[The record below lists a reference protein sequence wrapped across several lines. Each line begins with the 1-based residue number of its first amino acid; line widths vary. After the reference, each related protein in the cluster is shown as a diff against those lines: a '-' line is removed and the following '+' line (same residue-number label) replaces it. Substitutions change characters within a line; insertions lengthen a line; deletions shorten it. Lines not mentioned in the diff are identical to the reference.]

1 MNTALETLTP
11 APLWR
16 HFDVL
21 CATPRPSWH
30 ETAILAR
37 IIDWATRRGLA
48 CTQDDAGNVLIRQA
62 GTAGHETAP
71 TVALQAHVDMVA
83 EAEAH
88 VAHDFTRDAIR
99 PRVVDGWL
107 MATHTT
113 LGADNGIGV
122 AAALAILED
131 DTLEHGPLE
140 VLLTVAE
147 EVSLVGAS
155 RLAPDWLTADY
166 LLNLDTE
173 EAGDVCIGCA
183 GGANVS
189 LDEPCD
195 TTVLPAGH
203 TRVALEIGGL
213 AGGHSGMDIHTGRT
227 SANVLMARLL
237 AELRPYAPY
246 LIAFDGGRM
255 DNAITRDARATIA
268 VADADIDAVV
278 DTVTRFRTSLHDTL
292 VAEDQGL
299 TIHAETGTAAPS
311 GPSPLTVSAS
321 KAVIDMLADLP
332 YGVAAMSDQAPGT
345 VETSNNIGVVQLNE
359 GQLTAQLMVRS
370 LVDTERDRLAES
382 IAARMAAHGFSPGV
396 AHGYPGWAPDGD
408 SGLLACFKQVHA
420 ETIGTPPRVVVLHA
434 GLECGLIGAK
444 YPALEMIS
452 FGPTIR
458 GAHSPAERVDIAS
471 VETFYGLLGRTLS
484 ALAGADRAALRP
496 ND

>member
-21 CATPRPSWH
+21 CNTPRPSWH
-30 ETAILAR
+30 EAAIQAR
-37 IIDWATRRGLA
+37 IVDWAEARGLA
-48 CTQDDAGNVLIRQA
+48 CTQDAAGNLLITQPA
-62 GTAGHETAP
+62 TAGHEAAP

-83 EAEAH
+83 EAEPH
-88 VAHDFTRDAIR
+88 VVHDFTRDAIR

-107 MATHTT
+107 MATDTT

-131 DTLEHGPLE
+131 ETIEHGPLE

-147 EVSLVGAS
+147 EVSLVGAA
-155 RLAPDWLTADY
+155 RLAPDWLSADY

-173 EAGDVCIGCA
+173 EAGDICIGCA

-189 LDEPCD
+189 LDERCD
-195 TTVLPAGH
+195 TAALPDGH
-203 TRVALEIGGL
+203 RLLAIEISGL

-237 AELRPYAPY
+237 ASLSPHAPH
-246 LIAFDGGRM
+246 LVVLDGGRM
-255 DNAITRDARATIA
+255 DNAITRHTRATIA
-268 VADADIDAVV
+268 VPGGDIEAVT
-278 DTVTRFRTSLHDTL
+278 DMIARFRASLDDTL
-292 VAEDQGL
+292 VTEDQNLSIRIDTDTTTATSAL
-299 TIHAETGTAAPS
+299 TAT
-311 GPSPLTVSAS
+311 AS
-321 KAVIDMLADLP
+321 KTVIDMLAGLP

-345 VETSNNIGVVQLNE
+345 VETSNNIGVVQLSD

-382 IAARMAAHGFSPGV
+382 IARHLAAHGFSPGV
-396 AHGYPGWAPDGD
+396 AHGYPGWAPDAD
-408 SGLLACFKQVHA
+408 SGLLARFQAVHA
-420 ETIGTPPRVVVLHA
+420 ETTGAPPRVVVLHA

-471 VETFYGLLGRTLS
+471 VETFYRLLGNTLT
-484 ALAGADRAALRP
+484 ALAR
-496 ND
+496 